1 MSSRLRTRR
10 FRFSVALAGLALA
23 GWLGSVTAARA
34 AALTP
39 TVQQHIRAATF
50 EVVQLKPPD
59 GHVTFDRPP
68 PMDLIPYQ
76 QRIDK
81 YRSIGTAFA
90 IGPNRY
96 VTAAHVIAIGNGSLY
111 GPPALRDAA
120 GNVYDIDQVLKYSG
134 RRDFVV
140 FSLREEPKSVEF
152 LTPGGK
158 PPLNAT
164 VYAVGNALGE
174 GVVIRDGV
182 YTSDTPE
189 ELDGQWQWLRF
200 SAAAS
205 PGNSGGALVDQ
216 HGKVIGVVL
225 RKSPSENLNNALPIA
240 ELVDAKEGEGRI
252 GGRVPVRELMI
263 DASETLTFDERFDLP
278 KSLAEFYSTVMQ
290 LTVKVIL
297 GATTKLFEDNADH
310 LFPRGTG
317 SERMLH
323 TNDRAAFPQL
333 LHEDPNKIW
342 VGMTEQ
348 RHTVQLDGN
357 GFVELS
363 GEFLRLR
370 APDDVRL
377 GRLYGDDKLYMDL
390 LLKAYELKRTV
401 GSDSVRVTS
410 LGEPKG
416 VSQFTDRWG
425 RTWQVRDWAIP
436 YDDQMFSLVS
446 LPTPEGYVAALGR
459 FPSGLVDLVHKTSQ
473 LVCDYVYLTMEGSLA
488 QWQDYLAQKG
498 VQPKVFDAL
507 QIKIDPDREV
517 TFRSDRY
524 ELDVKP
530 DLVKLNKYSMLYL
543 DLGFSGRQD
552 AAAWGVNRVV
562 VSEGTHT
569 NNWVTVARFAEPPSS
584 LPADFQSTW
593 IKLKTRSFPYNG
605 QIESQNGETR
615 VTTGVQLPRSGADA
629 SVRYVLMV
637 TQEGV
642 QTQSAMG
649 RKLEQ
654 LERSVKVLEPGGKN

>member
-1 MSSRLRTRR
+1 LRARHFPR
-10 FRFSVALAGLALA
+10 FLALAGLAA
-23 GWLGSVTAARA
+23 ALGSVGPASAAELTAA
-34 AALTP
+34 
-39 TVQQHIRAATF
+39 VQQRIRAATF

-59 GHVTFDRPP
+59 GHITYDRPP

-96 VTAAHVIAIGNGSLY
+96 VTASHVIGLGVGSLF

-120 GNVYDIDQVLKYSG
+120 GNVYDIDQVYKYSS
-134 RRDFVV
+134 RRDFAV
-140 FSLREEPKSVEF
+140 FSLREEPKGV
-152 LTPGGK
+152 LTLAPGAK
-158 PPLNAT
+158 PALNAT

-205 PGNSGGALVDQ
+205 PGNSGGPLVDQ

-225 RKSPSENLNNALPIA
+225 RKSPSENLNMALPIA
-240 ELVDAKEGEGRI
+240 ELLDAKEGEGRM
-252 GGRVPVRELMI
+252 GGRVPVRLPII

-278 KSLAEFYSTVMQ
+278 KPLAEMCATLKQ
-290 LTVKVIL
+290 LTGKVL
-297 GATTKLFEDNADH
+297 LEGTNKLLADNAEH

-323 TNDRAAFPQL
+323 TNERAAFPLL
-333 LHEDPNKIW
+333 LHEDPNKVW
-342 VGMTEQ
+342 VGYPEQ

-363 GEFLRLR
+363 SGFLRLR
-370 APDDVRL
+370 APDDVKL

-401 GSDSVRVTS
+401 GSDAVRVTS
-410 LGEPKG
+410 LGEPKN
-416 VSQFTDRWG
+416 VSQLTDRWG

-436 YDDQMFSLVS
+436 YDDQMLSLIS

-459 FPSGLVDLVHKTSQ
+459 FPSGFVDVVHQTSQ
-473 LVCDYVYLTMEGSLA
+473 LICDYVYLTMEGSLT
-488 QWQDYLAQKG
+488 QWQDYLALKG
-498 VQPKVFDAL
+498 VRPKAFDAL
-507 QIKIDPDREV
+507 QIRIDPDREV
-517 TFRSDRY
+517 AFHSDRY

-530 DLVKLNKYSMLYL
+530 DLVKLSKSSMLYL
-543 DLGFSGRQD
+543 DFGFSGEES
-552 AAAWGVNRVV
+552 AAAWGVNRIV
-562 VSEGTHT
+562 VSEAPHT
-569 NNWVTVARFAEPPSS
+569 NNWIHVARRTQPPPS
-584 LPADFQSTW
+584 LPSDFQTNW
-593 IKLKTRSFPYNG
+593 TKLKSRAFPYNG
-605 QIESQNGETR
+605 LIESDNGQTHINSALE
-615 VTTGVQLPRSGADA
+615 LPKSGPDA
-629 SVRYVLMV
+629 SVRYALEV
-637 TQEGV
+637 TEEGV
-642 QTQSAMG
+642 QSQEVMT
-649 RKLEQ
+649 RKLQ
-654 LERSVKVLEPGGKN
+654 LLEHSVKVLEQGGKN